1 MKRVT
6 ALPIGLAL
14 LGGAGFWFKRN
25 VVVTE
30 LVSGTTI
37 QLVAKGERLNR
48 YAPHLAMSPDHP
60 LITMSSRKYGQ
71 RTAGDRF
78 WVWDVGDGAEVM
90 SMYGS
95 PEYDISSNVALST
108 DRNALFVVRKIVGGN
123 ITIDRFAV
131 P

>member
-14 LGGAGFWFKRN
+14 LGGPGFWFKRN
-25 VVVTE
+25 AVATE
-30 LVSGTTI
+30 LASGTTI
-37 QLVAKGERLNR
+37 QLAAKKERLDH
-48 YAPHLAMSPDHP
+48 YAPHFAISPDQT
-60 LITMSSRKYGQ
+60 LIAMSSRKYGQ

-78 WVWDVGDGAEVM
+78 WVWGAGDGAEVM

-95 PEYDISSNVALST
+95 PDYDISSNAVLST
-108 DRNALFVVRKIVGGN
+108 DRNALFVVRKIAGGN
-123 ITIDRFAV
+123 ITIDRFSA